1 MSINFQQQA
10 RQIRPDA
17 HGADPDDGHGQTAGG
32 KTDQVCRKIAKHQ
45 AGKGVDFIAGK
56 MFGGKKDEDKGLLDK
71 MGDTKNKVDNLSKG
85 KFDDEGQN
93 KKNRPPWKARR
104 R

>member
-1 MSINFQQQA
+1 
-10 RQIRPDA
+10 
-17 HGADPDDGHGQTAGG
+17 
-32 KTDQVCRKIAKHQ
+32 
-45 AGKGVDFIAGK
+45 